1 MWETVLLVVALVVAE
16 ELELWADGWVP
27 EWEMGPTLDKVKPT
41 DPVDVLIEDIL
52 DETDS
57 LLTPPPSSGRNS
69 EDEDDGARVPI
80 EEPTG

>member
-1 MWETVLLVVALVVAE
+1 
-16 ELELWADGWVP
+16 
-27 EWEMGPTLDKVKPT
+27 MGPTLDKVKPT